1 MEKRLIDDT
10 SISVV
15 QRSNVRFVSSPSVL
29 LIYLVQSY
37 ISLNTIY
44 PFTNGKWNSI
54 LTSSEIMLIAY
65 IQNFYSWKLTSKLF
79 LFYFSSAVIHQRH
92 QSCRLHRRAGQL
104 FARHNSDS
112 IVLWATSHKYSDFD
126 QNSKRQQLS
135 SNCAVKFRYS
145 SLDLSLHHKSL
156 LEELK
161 CFQEMAIFTAWRH
174 LFVDLVTV
182 VRLPRS
188 YLVVHVQLHPRVEA
202 LRSG

>member
-104 FARHNSDS
+104 FARH
-112 IVLWATSHKYSDFD
+112 
-126 QNSKRQQLS
+126 KRS
-135 SNCAVKFRYS
+135 SFSGDTLGR
-145 SLDLSLHHKSL
+145 
-156 LEELK
+156 
-161 CFQEMAIFTAWRH
+161 
-174 LFVDLVTV
+174 
-182 VRLPRS
+182 VRL
-188 YLVVHVQLHPRVEA
+188 YHIKVEKLLWFPA
-202 LRSG
+202 TKYCSTQIL